1 MLKVGLTLMVI
12 SFSGMAFAVDA
23 PGGREAGY
31 SPPMEGMAGM
41 QGMAADMIKEAKKS
55 KEVKESRLT
64 RKNTV
69 AKKAATD
76 SKKAK
81 DFKANSGA
89 PVKDMK

>member
-12 SFSGMAFAVDA
+12 SFSGVAFAVDA
-23 PGGREAGY
+23 PRGSEAGY

-41 QGMAADMIKEAKKS
+41 QGMAADMIKEVKKS
-55 KEVKESRLT
+55 KEMKESKLT
-64 RKNTV
+64 KKSTV

-76 SKKAK
+76 SKKPE
-81 DFKANSGA
+81 DVKAISGA